1 MRVRLTLVSLAAALA
16 LAGACTPSFAQSG
29 FGKHDKKKPGT
40 QPTAPATTP
49 AMPAQPP
56 AGAAPTAPPNPDD
69 LHEGP
74 YVTKDRGRD
83 VMLRVLVHV
92 NSDTPNDK
100 ITYRDPFSGKTVEL
114 PKITPFEFTSLSVL
128 WPAIPSTASS
138 DQSPNAISGRLL
150 LNDQVVSQSPV
161 LIAGYPGGVQFAR
174 WDTGPKQ
181 EKMTCR
187 QVDLEITE
195 PMRVYRTN
203 FDEKA
208 AMLVP
213 WPTGPWPAD
222 VQSIMKPQLYVET
235 GLDAAGNVKPYD
247 DKTIT
252 DAVDYFLKQAR
263 IADPKSVP
271 PVYLAKVLTSGV
283 WNTIQISG
291 EGRASKRT
299 GEFTGLMLNPP
310 SEALKNGRCND
321 VEAAA
326 LMAAVLR
333 KAGLPTRVV
342 IGWEGGTGDAKFLQ
356 KSSTRNRIRTWVEFC
371 LYDEARKTVNWVPVD
386 VARLCRMASR
396 PISLDREWNY
406 FGSHDE
412 LDGVL
417 PFAFQFVPPT
427 DVASYGYPAF
437 WGWFATPQAPRQAE
451 QALTFDST
459 TPANSGDDNS
469 PDRNRKNKT
478 PPEVKRGE

>member
-1 MRVRLTLVSLAAALA
+1 MRVRLTFVSLAAAVAVAGLA
-16 LAGACTPSFAQSG
+16 TGALGQNG
-29 FGKHDKKKPGT
+29 LGKHDKKKPA
-40 QPTAPATTP
+40 QPATPTTTP
-49 AMPAQPP
+49 SMPAASP
-56 AGAAPTAPPNPDD
+56 AAPPTAPPNPDD
-69 LHEGP
+69 LKVGP

-83 VMLRVLVHV
+83 VMLRVLLHV

-100 ITYRDPFSGKTVEL
+100 ITYRDPFNGKTVDL
-114 PKITPFEFTSLSVL
+114 PKITPFKFTSLSVL

-150 LNDQVVSQSPV
+150 LNDQVVSEVPT

-174 WDTGPKQ
+174 WDTGPNQQ
-181 EKMTCR
+181 ELTCR

-213 WPTGPWPAD
+213 WPTGPWPLD
-222 VQSIMKPQLYVET
+222 VQSIMKPQLYIET
-235 GLDAAGNVKPYD
+235 GLDAAGNVRPYE

-252 DAVDYFLKQAR
+252 DAVDYFLKGAR
-263 IADPKSVP
+263 IADAKSVP
-271 PVYLAKVLTSGV
+271 PVYLAKVLTAGV
-283 WNTIQISG
+283 WNSIQISG

-310 SEALKNGRCND
+310 SDALKNGRCND
-321 VEAAA
+321 MEAAA

-371 LYDEARKTVNWVPVD
+371 LYDEAKKTVNWVPID
-386 VARLCRMASR
+386 LARLCRMASR
-396 PISLDREWNY
+396 PLALERDWNY

-451 QALTFDST
+451 QALTFDSAT
-459 TPANSGDDNS
+459 AANSGDENTLDK
-469 PDRNRKNKT
+469 NRKNKT
-478 PPEVKRGE
+478 PAEVKHGKE